1 MNIEKLIHL
10 FQDTP
15 QKITQAL
22 PAQSPNALQKIQQTL
37 SVKSENSANA
47 ISQAMPDQYK
57 ISSKFNILKKP
68 RHFLGD

>member
-37 SVKSENSANA
+37 PVKSKKSINA
-47 ISQAMPDQYK
+47 ISPILSDQYEM
-57 ISSKFNILKKP
+57 SNKFNILKNP
-68 RHFLGD
+68 RHLGN